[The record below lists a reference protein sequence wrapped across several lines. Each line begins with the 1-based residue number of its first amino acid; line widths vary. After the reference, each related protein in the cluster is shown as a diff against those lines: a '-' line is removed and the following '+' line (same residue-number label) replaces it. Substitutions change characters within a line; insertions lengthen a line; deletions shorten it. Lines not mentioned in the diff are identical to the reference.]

1 MLTEV
6 MRHYSLAR
14 EPIDVGFFETEHHA
28 QVLRDIRAAILSG
41 RLIALTA
48 VIGSGKTILWRRLR
62 ADLEQEGR
70 VIVSRS
76 LSVEKKKITVP
87 LLVAALFY
95 DLTPEKTVTIST
107 RSERRERDLQDLFRR
122 TKKPVALFI
131 DDAHELHP
139 NTLIAL
145 KRLMELVTDGGGQL
159 SIVLIGHPRLKND
172 LRRPKMEEIGDRTT
186 VFEFG
191 GLRDRQRDYIDWVL
205 RTSLDES
212 VTPDDVITDE
222 AATRLAAKLK
232 TPLQIGQHLV
242 RAFEAGFEIGAR
254 PIDTSVVEAVLSR
267 QFDDLE
273 PRLIRNGYDARSL
286 VEQFDAKPAEI
297 RQLLRGDL
305 DPARSRELMDQ
316 MRAAGLPI

>member
-1 MLTEV
+1 MG
-6 MRHYSLAR
+6 
-14 EPIDVGFFETEHHA
+14 P
-28 QVLRDIRAAILSG
+28 
-41 RLIALTA
+41 
-48 VIGSGKTILWRRLR
+48 KT
-62 ADLEQEGR
+62 
-70 VIVSRS
+70 
-76 LSVEKKKITVP
+76 KITVS

-139 NTLIAL
+139 KTLIAL

-205 RTSLDES
+205 RTSLAES
-212 VTPDDVITDE
+212 MTPDDVITDE

-254 PIDTSVVEAVLSR
+254 PIDASVVEAVLSR